1 MFDPVTRDFLS
12 TAPSLP
18 GLPAE
23 TLADEFTSTYVE
35 IAAARLALAQSDS
48 ASVEHL
54 EALSDRMTRLANT
67 FESQV
72 ILGIAKE
79 RTRAAAFVAASARQ
93 VVFQISHL
101 TTTESSTRVDEDAIS
116 SDIAAALLFLIAE
129 RTADSYEASRFI
141 DAKGMRGLHGQIAI
155 AISNL
160 ARGQLERISEL
171 EPSRFRTSQPELTGT
186 SASDLLYS
194 YILDS
199 LHLLAQACLGI
210 VEFSQLESAQQ
221 QFREAKELAVDV
233 ETFEPSL
240 EIAIAANAPSILPGP
255 HHLAGLL
262 ERAARTLRDAAVIR
276 IISPS
281 GANAEKWGGWLKTEA
296 QRFPFIWE
304 NHQRAIS
311 TGFLD
316 VGKSLVMTS
325 PTGSGKTTLAT
336 LKIASTLCAGKT
348 VVYLAPTH
356 ALVNQV
362 ERDLNERL
370 GDLARASSIE
380 ESLLEEIGQYLPEI
394 AVLTPERCF
403 ALLTFAPLLFKNVG
417 LLVFDECHLMGLA
430 RAAGLATGASF
441 DRRSVDAMLCLLT
454 FAAINKTSDY
464 LLLSAMISNGG
475 DIAAWLH
482 KITERPC
489 YSFDDKWKPTRQ
501 LKACVCYERD
511 EIDAVE
517 EELETDAKKRKTFPK
532 SVPAAVKAMANASPV
547 GLFLGS
553 MGWHPK
559 NPDTYALRA
568 LTSDTLPLGVAR
580 RAARRRWGIT
590 ANRNEVA
597 AELAIQFYNAGL
609 KVVVFCESLPTTNSV
624 ARRINEAANAI
635 KPNYDE
641 TQQGW
646 RKKLIEELGSEDG
659 IYDAGKFPAAVHHGE
674 LLLEERL
681 LVEQLFRNRNSG
693 LNVLAATSTLAQ
705 GLNLPCEVVILAGTD
720 RIDESDPQDTKRTD
734 LMPHEILNA
743 LGRAGRAGLS
753 ATGLAVVVP
762 ANIVYCNLEEEK
774 IEDDQLLHT
783 IFSSSDQCAPL
794 SDPISGL
801 YDQIIAHGSSGKE
814 ASYLL
819 KRLAL
824 SLSKARAGVET
835 FDNLTRRSFGF
846 YLKARDDA
854 KAAESWLTERRQ
866 QLEKLIEAAN
876 EDKER
881 DWIQELAAKS
891 GSSPSFITAL
901 SDAFSKAPFESPDAH
916 VWMTWLLN
924 QLPLGDD
931 DFDTFIRPDDVER
944 VFGRGYTSAA
954 SELEGRER
962 ARNAILS
969 VLPAWFGAAPLN
981 VLETKIVEF
990 INAHEGDVSRPTA
1003 EDGKAK
1009 RGRRFALRL
1018 VSDLSYLAGVLAQ
1031 IAAHT
1036 ANAQKQ
1042 EPLAITQSLPQLVRR
1057 GFNTPYHLFLDRQTP
1072 GRSRQ
1077 TLDQNFK
1084 DVGSKVKRE
1093 PSDEWDV
1100 IRNKLAASFAAS
1112 LFDDVDFASIFKIES
1127 KADPEA
1133 TSSTPKLP
1141 KPKL

>member
-1 MFDPVTRDFLS
+1 MFDPVTRHFLS
-12 TAPSLP
+12 QAPSLP
-18 GLPAE
+18 GLQAD
-23 TLADEFTSTYVE
+23 TLADEFTTTYVE

-48 ASVEHL
+48 APVEHL
-54 EALSDRMTRLANT
+54 VALSDRMARLANT

-72 ILGIAKE
+72 ILGVAKE

-93 VVFQISHL
+93 VVFQIAKL
-101 TTTESSTRVDEDAIS
+101 TTTESLTRVDEDAVS
-116 SDIAAALLFLIAE
+116 ADIAASLLFLIAE

-160 ARGQLERISEL
+160 ARGQLERISEI
-171 EPSRFRTSQPELTGT
+171 EPIRFRPSEPELNGNY
-186 SASDLLYS
+186 ASDLLYS
-194 YILDS
+194 YILEG
-199 LHLLAQACLGI
+199 LQHLAQACLGM
-210 VEFSQLESAQQ
+210 VEFTQLEAAQLL
-221 QFREAKELAVDV
+221 FHDAKDLSVDV
-233 ETFEPSL
+233 DVMDGSIGTT
-240 EIAIAANAPSILPGP
+240 IAPRAPSIFPGP

-262 ERAARTLRDAAVIR
+262 ERAAGTLQNAAVIR
-276 IISPS
+276 IPPPT
-281 GANAEKWGGWLKTEA
+281 GTDGGKWKEWLKTEA
-296 QRFPFIWE
+296 LRFPFIWE
-304 NHQRAIS
+304 NHQRAIA

-336 LKIASTLCAGKT
+336 LKIAATLCSGKT

-370 GDLARASSIE
+370 GDLARASSVE
-380 ESLLEEIGQYLPEI
+380 ESLLEEIGQHLPDI

-430 RAAGLATGASF
+430 RAAGIATGASF
-441 DRRSVDAMLCLLT
+441 DRRSIDAMLCLLT
-454 FAAINKTSDY
+454 FASVSKSADY
-464 LLLSAMISNGG
+464 LLLSAMISNGD
-475 DIAAWLH
+475 DISAWLH

-489 YSFDDKWKPTRQ
+489 FSFDDKWKPTRQ
-501 LKACVCYERD
+501 LKACVCYGRD
-511 EIDAVE
+511 VID
-517 EELETDAKKRKTFPK
+517 ELEADLATDARERKPFPK
-532 SVPAAVKAMANASPV
+532 SVPAAVKSMANASPV

-559 NPDTYALRA
+559 NPATYAIRPLV
-568 LTSDTLPLGVAR
+568 DDNLPLGVAR
-580 RAARRRWGIT
+580 RAAKKRWALT

-597 AELAIQFYNAGL
+597 AELAIRFYKAGL
-609 KVVVFCESLPTTNSV
+609 KVVVFCESIPTTNSV
-624 ARRINEAANAI
+624 ARRINEALRDVSA
-635 KPNYDE
+635 KYDD
-641 TQQGW
+641 TQQIW
-646 RKKLIEELGSEDG
+646 RKKLIEELGSEAG
-659 IYDAGKFPAAVHHGE
+659 IYDAGKHPAAVHHGE

-681 LVEQLFRNRNSG
+681 LVEQLFRNRASG
-693 LNVLAATSTLAQ
+693 LDVLAATSTLAQ

-720 RIDESDPQDTKRTD
+720 RIDESDPEDTKRTD

-774 IEDDQLLHT
+774 IEDDPLLHT

-794 SDPISGL
+794 TDPIAGL
-801 YDQIIAHGSSGKE
+801 YDQIIVHGSSGSE

-824 SLSKARAGVET
+824 SLSKPKAGVET
-835 FDNLTRRSFGF
+835 FDDLTRRSFGF
-846 YLKARDDA
+846 YQKAKVDVQ
-854 KAAESWLTERRQ
+854 AAEAWLTDRRV
-866 QLEKLIEAAN
+866 QLEKLIEAAK

-881 DWIQELAAKS
+881 DWIEELAAKS
-891 GSSPSFITAL
+891 GSSPALITAL
-901 SDAFSKAPFESPDAH
+901 SDAFGSAPLQSADAYD
-916 VWMTWLLN
+916 WMVWLLN
-924 QLPLGDD
+924 QLPANDD

-944 VFGRGYTSAA
+944 VFGRGYTSADA
-954 SELEGRER
+954 GNEQRER
-962 ARNAILS
+962 ARSAILH
-969 VLPAWFGAAPLN
+969 VLPAWFSAAPLN
-981 VLETKIVEF
+981 VLEAKIVEF
-990 INAHEGDVSRPTA
+990 IIAHEGDVSRPTS

-1018 VSDLSYLAGVLAQ
+1018 VSDLSYLAGVMAQ
-1031 IAAHT
+1031 IAMHSAAALT
-1036 ANAQKQ
+1036 Q

-1084 DVGSKVKRE
+1084 DVGSKVIRE
-1093 PSDEWDV
+1093 PNDDWET
-1100 IRNKLAASFAAS
+1100 IRNKLAESFAAS
-1112 LFDDVDFASIFKIES
+1112 LFADVGFSRLFKLDTET
-1127 KADPEA
+1127 P
-1133 TSSTPKLP
+1133 STAPKLP
-1141 KPKL
+1141 GPK